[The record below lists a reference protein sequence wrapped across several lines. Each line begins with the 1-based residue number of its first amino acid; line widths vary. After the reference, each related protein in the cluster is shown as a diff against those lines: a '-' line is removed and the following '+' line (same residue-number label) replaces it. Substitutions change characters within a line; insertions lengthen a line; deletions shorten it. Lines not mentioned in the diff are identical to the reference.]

1 MLQYNDMTVFAIF
14 KYSPDKPALRVHIWD
29 IFENANLETVDFNQF
44 FDSVY
49 DQLLEVY
56 EDNGFDEELASEVKG
71 VGNGANFWPYV
82 LRPQPIRWLTIRE
95 NRLNTLR
102 QLSQALTA
110 IAAFN
115 LLQ

>member
-1 MLQYNDMTVFAIF
+1 MQNILEKSGAATAGDIN
-14 KYSPDKPALRVHIWD
+14 PDHFNVAVEAQLSNCIASIQAVKSEPIDARLAEVANSAETIESY
-29 IFENANLETVDFNQF
+29 FE
-44 FDSVY
+44 
-49 DQLLEVY
+49 EVMVMD
-56 EDNGFDEELASEVKG
+56 DN
-71 VGNGANFWPYV
+71 
-82 LRPQPIRWLTIRE
+82 LTIRE

>member
-56 EDNGFDEELASEVKG
+56 EDNGFDEEGIKELSDLDLYSDND
-71 VGNGANFWPYV
+71 VGGGSIQADSANEDFADAVGAITKYNLFD
-82 LRPQPIRWLTIRE
+82 
-95 NRLNTLR
+95 
-102 QLSQALTA
+102 SQYLDE
-110 IAAFN
+110 
-115 LLQ
+115 

>member
-1 MLQYNDMTVFAIF
+1 VMD
-14 KYSPDKPALRVHIWD
+14 
-29 IFENANLETVDFNQF
+29 
-44 FDSVY
+44 
-49 DQLLEVY
+49 
-56 EDNGFDEELASEVKG
+56 DN
-71 VGNGANFWPYV
+71 
-82 LRPQPIRWLTIRE
+82 LTIRE